1 MLLDGCDVDKMNNQ
15 IEIIKDL
22 ENRNF
27 KSFLENLKELIEE
40 YSFCNHEKFKVL
52 YVEWEYFLNFKE
64 RIEKYLDEI
73 IKIEEKKQIDK
84 LEKKQ
89 NRKLNS

>member
-1 MLLDGCDVDKMNNQ
+1 MR
-15 IEIIKDL
+15 I
-22 ENRNF
+22 
-27 KSFLENLKELIEE
+27 
-40 YSFCNHEKFKVL
+40 
-52 YVEWEYFLNFKE
+52 FLNFKE

-89 NRKLNS
+89 NCKLNS